1 MFIKYT
7 NFPYLFYKN
16 NGKILESP
24 VTGRKPGWLF
34 TLYIIKVMKESERAE
49 NNIDAKVIIAAVLD
63 TLQMNAPAF
72 SKATGIAYQR
82 IYDLQR
88 GRTKKFNPGV
98 VNMITAA
105 FPQIRKE
112 FLYTGDGAVLSSDVP
127 ADLIPNPL
135 DIDVQ
140 SMLAKTMVLQ
150 NELLEKAERLAAKER
165 EMHEREM
172 ELLRKEHEL
181 QLREAKLGMP
191 IKEEKCNI
199 A

>member
-1 MFIKYT
+1 
-7 NFPYLFYKN
+7 
-16 NGKILESP
+16 
-24 VTGRKPGWLF
+24 
-34 TLYIIKVMKESERAE
+34 MKESERAE

-127 ADLIPNPL
+127 ADLMPNPL

-140 SMLAKTMVLQ
+140 SMLAKTMSLQ

-172 ELLRKEHEL
+172 ELLRREYEL

-191 IKEEKCNI
+191 IKEEKRNI
-199 A
+199 V

>member
-1 MFIKYT
+1 
-7 NFPYLFYKN
+7 
-16 NGKILESP
+16 
-24 VTGRKPGWLF
+24 
-34 TLYIIKVMKESERAE
+34 MKESERAE

-127 ADLIPNPL
+127 ADLMPNPL

-140 SMLAKTMVLQ
+140 SMLAKTMSLQ

-165 EMHEREM
+165 EMHEREV
-172 ELLRKEHEL
+172 ELLRREYEL

-191 IKEEKCNI
+191 IKEEKRNI
-199 A
+199 V

>member
-1 MFIKYT
+1 
-7 NFPYLFYKN
+7 
-16 NGKILESP
+16 
-24 VTGRKPGWLF
+24 
-34 TLYIIKVMKESERAE
+34 MKESERAE
-49 NNIDAKVIIAAVLD
+49 NNIDARAIIAAVLD

-127 ADLIPNPL
+127 ADLMPNPL

-140 SMLAKTMVLQ
+140 SMLAKTMSLQ

-172 ELLRKEHEL
+172 ELLRREYEL

-191 IKEEKCNI
+191 IKEEKRNI
-199 A
+199 V